1 MAKRQPQRTR
11 PRRTARNAEAE
22 PKQSDGRTLRY
33 VKQAGAVIGV
43 ASAAAGLFFL
53 VFPQL
58 KPEKH
63 NAAPKQSATVG
74 EIALTP
80 RTTFGNFL
88 DYADRSKLGFTKQ
101 QLAVPVATAFAR
113 IEIVGYRG
121 KKLTIERQVVDAQTG
136 NVVGTARDFAVTP
149 TADTVQHRWSD
160 WVPLR
165 PGRGSYV
172 MVIKVLDE
180 NEVSAID
187 CAQSKPFGGLKGQ
200 SEATPPQLC

>member
-1 MAKRQPQRTR
+1 
-11 PRRTARNAEAE
+11 
-22 PKQSDGRTLRY
+22 
-33 VKQAGAVIGV
+33 VKQAGVVIGV

-58 KPEKH
+58 KPERH
-63 NAAPKQSATVG
+63 NPAPKQSVTVG
-74 EIALTP
+74 DIALTP
-80 RTTFGNFL
+80 KTTFGNFL
-88 DYADRSKLGFTKQ
+88 DFADRSKVGFTKK
-101 QLAVPVATAFAR
+101 QLAVPVAAAFAR

-121 KKLTIERQVVDAQTG
+121 KPLTIERQVVDAQTT

-165 PGRGSYV
+165 PGVGSYV

-180 NEVSAID
+180 NGVSAID
-187 CAQSKPFGGLKGQ
+187 CAQSKPFGGLEGQ